1 MNKLFLILV
10 SLIFTCS
17 SDLFAQDYMKMRKKQ
32 LRIEH
37 QKKLKF
43 IDSLSQ
49 KLSLSNKKSQNLQSD
64 LNNSSNDLILT
75 SDSLQNSNLEITQL
89 ESKLSNSNI
98 EITKLEAKLSNSNVE
113 LTQLVL
119 EMKGFVSQ
127 DSLKNIAINSLK
139 KENVDLKKKLYE
151 PIIVRG
157 ELQEYEDDECYESS
171 EETTAIFKKIIIKTV
186 RKEESCGA
194 GSERY
199 NTSNYYNIDDNGIVV
214 KKELKNLF
222 KNTDALLKLININF
236 EQYFYELLKH
246 HKECMGESIYKNN
259 SWESIRLHI
268 SNSNNDIRFS
278 SYNDVAGYCEG
289 PAGSL
294 DFYISF
300 AEISEF
306 VK

>member
-49 KLSLSNKKSQNLQSD
+49 ELRLSNKKSQNLQSD

-75 SDSLQNSNLEITQL
+75 SDSLQNSNL
-89 ESKLSNSNI
+89 

-139 KENVDLKKKLYE
+139 KENEDLKKKLYE

-157 ELQEYEDDECYESS
+157 ELQKYEDDECYESS

-199 NTSNYYNIDDNGIVV
+199 NTSNYYNIDYNGSVV

-236 EQYFYELLKH
+236 EEYFYELFKN
-246 HKECMGESIYKNN
+246 HKECMEESIYNN
-259 SWESIRLHI
+259 RSWESIGLHI
-268 SNSNNDIRFS
+268 SNYNNDIFFS
-278 SYNDVAGYCEG
+278 SDNDVAGYCEG
-289 PAGSL
+289 VAGTL